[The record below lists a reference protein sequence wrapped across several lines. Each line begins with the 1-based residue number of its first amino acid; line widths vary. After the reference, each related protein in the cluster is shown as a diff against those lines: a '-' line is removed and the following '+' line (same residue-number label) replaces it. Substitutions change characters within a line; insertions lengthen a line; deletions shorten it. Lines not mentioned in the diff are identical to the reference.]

1 MELSL
6 KEWLAAIGNL
16 SNQKLSDIGFFPFLL
31 IMLLSLLCSWF
42 ISFLYVRF
50 YKTRATGSEVHR
62 SFMLLGVSITAIFI
76 CIQFSLP
83 LSLGLLGALSI
94 VRFRTPIKEPEEIG
108 FIMLVIAASISIAT
122 FNLLFL
128 GIFLLVTVVALLI
141 QRVSGGVLKSGK
153 NDGVLIITLPAD
165 DYHRVSGD
173 LIALLEERVPKG
185 RFDSIVESNDESV
198 LSYSF
203 VQREKDA
210 LLGLQRDLRGLA
222 PGVRSN
228 VFFNRSG
235 EV

>member
-1 MELSL
+1 
-6 KEWLAAIGNL
+6 
-16 SNQKLSDIGFFPFLL
+16 
-31 IMLLSLLCSWF
+31 
-42 ISFLYVRF
+42 
-50 YKTRATGSEVHR
+50 
-62 SFMLLGVSITAIFI
+62 
-76 CIQFSLP
+76 
-83 LSLGLLGALSI
+83 LLGALSI